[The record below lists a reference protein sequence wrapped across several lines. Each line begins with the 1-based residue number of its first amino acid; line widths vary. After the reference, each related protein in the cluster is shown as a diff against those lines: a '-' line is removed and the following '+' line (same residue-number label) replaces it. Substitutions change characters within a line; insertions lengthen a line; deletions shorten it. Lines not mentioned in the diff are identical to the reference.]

1 MTLLPVKIKL
11 DDGQEKLVWKLWI
24 LSTMLENLD
33 RYPENEALLKS
44 PGRRLEG
51 LETIETDV
59 FIIGGGNAAASLA
72 ARLKALGVD
81 SVCADRNPRVG
92 DNWALRYDCMKF
104 HLPTSFTHMAYMSK
118 HELGFLR
125 SHHHSWRYL
134 CCVRDTNTWSRN
146 QAIPRSSSLHT
157 CSPRTIW
164 LNKCANTSQLS
175 T

>member
-44 PGRRLEG
+44 PGRTLEG

-59 FIIGGGNAAASLA
+59 FIIGGGNAAVSLA
-72 ARLKALGVD
+72 ARLKALGID

-118 HELGFLR
+118 QQLEFNRLLHQSKR
-125 SHHHSWRYL
+125 AL
-134 CCVRDTNTWSRN
+134 CCF
-146 QAIPRSSSLHT
+146 RSTPSTFQIKTHSTSNLTTTSSNLDKDKW
-157 CSPRTIW
+157 RI
-164 LNKCANTSQLS
+164 LSQ
-175 T
+175 